1 MSEFIK
7 NIPKSKEKKKLLK
20 NSNLLDEF
28 EKISSSEEE
37 TI

>member
-20 NSNLLDEF
+20 NSNLLDE
-28 EKISSSEEE
+28 ISLSSEEE
-37 TI
+37 NT